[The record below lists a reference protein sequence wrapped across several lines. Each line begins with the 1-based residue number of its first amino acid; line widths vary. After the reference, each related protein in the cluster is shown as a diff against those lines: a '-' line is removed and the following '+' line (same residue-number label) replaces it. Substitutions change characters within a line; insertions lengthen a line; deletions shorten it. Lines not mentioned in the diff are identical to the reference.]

1 MAHPLFKY
9 SRFTE
14 PSVGSGSF
22 WEKNQNQRTISF
34 SYFKH
39 IKELANFVKE
49 LVKTQWRFM
58 AHHFSILSQNLRIMI
73 MNLKNCKI

>member
-1 MAHPLFKY
+1 
-9 SRFTE
+9 
-14 PSVGSGSF
+14 
-22 WEKNQNQRTISF
+22 
-34 SYFKH
+34 
-39 IKELANFVKE
+39 VKE